1 MKAAMDD
8 VSFDDPA
15 LRGKG
20 HRGALIDTL
29 EDEEMSEPI
38 DSVDQK
44 LKNSAVLKLI
54 ESLPPRESRIIKL
67 RFGIG
72 IVGDARTLDEVG
84 RMMGITR
91 ERVRQLETRALDRL
105 RQPYRHHKLQTH
117 LPTGMEISTRTEDLD
132 MLDQIAGGISR
143 ARGVEVATQ
152 LEKVESMLRRRHQ
165 RSIEEQIAA
174 PQVPASEE
182 EETTPAAP
190 AAPMGL
196 SAAKAQKRKAD
207 PRLTRQKKLMNDVE
221 ELRGRDRQAAAVG
234 AEGMAR
240 GKSSVGAA
248 DGQDWEAQQRRAL
261 AVAATKAVAEARRDQ
276 QMSKAG
282 LKNASATGVLP
293 VAEENSLFSGAEE
306 KSSAAARG
314 KKKSMPVK
322 LTTRSAP
329 VKSG

>member
-91 ERVRQLETRALDRL
+91 ER
-105 RQPYRHHKLQTH
+105 
-117 LPTGMEISTRTEDLD
+117 
-132 MLDQIAGGISR
+132 
-143 ARGVEVATQ
+143 
-152 LEKVESMLRRRHQ
+152 
-165 RSIEEQIAA
+165 
-174 PQVPASEE
+174 
-182 EETTPAAP
+182 
-190 AAPMGL
+190 
-196 SAAKAQKRKAD
+196 
-207 PRLTRQKKLMNDVE
+207 
-221 ELRGRDRQAAAVG
+221 
-234 AEGMAR
+234 
-240 GKSSVGAA
+240 
-248 DGQDWEAQQRRAL
+248 
-261 AVAATKAVAEARRDQ
+261 
-276 QMSKAG
+276 
-282 LKNASATGVLP
+282 
-293 VAEENSLFSGAEE
+293 
-306 KSSAAARG
+306 
-314 KKKSMPVK
+314 
-322 LTTRSAP
+322 
-329 VKSG
+329 